1 METYPVF
8 LKTAG
13 RRVVFSGAGDHAAA
27 KIRLLMKSSAR
38 IEVFGTD
45 VCDDVERWAGEGRL
59 SLHRRSVHAVDM
71 AGATLVYGA
80 NDDEVEDARVA
91 FAARKQG
98 ILANIVD
105 NIDGSDFFSGA
116 LVDRDPVTIAIG
128 TEGTAPVLARR
139 IKADI
144 EAMLPQSTGLLARI
158 ANGFRPVAARLAPG
172 RARRAFW
179 SRFFETDGPA
189 AYEQGGERAVRKA
202 LLTGFTT
209 ALSAKREPGS
219 VALVGAGPGDPD
231 LLTRKAARA
240 LHEADVVLHDA
251 LVTPEILELARRE
264 AKIVD
269 VGKRGFGPSWKQA
282 DIEDLMVA
290 EALAGH
296 RVVRLKAG
304 DTAVFARLDEE
315 VETLERAGIAFEVVP
330 GITAATAAAASLGR
344 SLTRRGRNSELR
356 IVTGHDVDGFAAQD
370 WQALARPGATA
381 AIYMGLRASRFLS
394 GRLLMHG
401 ARAETPVTVVENA
414 SRPDQRVIAT
424 TLDTLAVDLDDA
436 ALSGPA
442 VILLGIAPRE
452 AATLDLSTPAAT
464 RGIAPAAT
472 PSVGR
477 GLTKEA

>member
-8 LKTAG
+8 LKMAG
-13 RRVVFSGAGDHAAA
+13 RRVIFSGAGDHAAA
-27 KIRLLMKSSAR
+27 KIKLLLKTTAT
-38 IEVFGTD
+38 IVVYGDD
-45 VCDDVERWAGEGRL
+45 VCADVARWAEEGRIT
-59 SLHRRSVHAVDM
+59 LHRRAVHACDM
-71 AGATLVYGA
+71 AGAALVYGA
-80 NDDEVEDARVA
+80 NDDEAEDARAA

-105 NIDGSDFFSGA
+105 NLEGSDFLTGA

-144 EAMLPQSTGLLARI
+144 EAMLPQSTGVLARM

-179 SRFFETDGPA
+179 ARFFESDGPA
-189 AYEQGGERAVRKA
+189 AHEQGGERAVRKA

-209 ALSAKREPGS
+209 ALSAKREDGS

-231 LLTRKAARA
+231 LLTRKAAKV

-264 AKIVD
+264 AKIVN

-282 DIEDLMVA
+282 DIEDLMIA
-290 EALAGH
+290 EAAAGH

-315 VETLERAGIAFEVVP
+315 VETLERAGIACEIVP
-330 GITAATAAAASLGR
+330 GITAATAAAATLGR

-356 IVTGHDVDGFAAQD
+356 IVTGHDVDGFADHD
-370 WQALARPGATA
+370 WQALAKPGATA
-381 AIYMGLRASRFLS
+381 AIYMGLKAARFLS
-394 GRLLMHG
+394 GRMLMHG
-401 ARAETPVTVVENA
+401 AEAATPVTVVENA
-414 SRPDQRVIAT
+414 SRADQRILAS
-424 TLDTLAVDLDDA
+424 TLNDLAADLDAA
-436 ALSGPA
+436 ALTGPA
-442 VILLGIAPRE
+442 VILLGIAPRD
-452 AATLDLSTPAAT
+452 AAAIDLSTRTADTAVAAALV
-464 RGIAPAAT
+464 R
-472 PSVGR
+472 
-477 GLTKEA
+477 EA